1 MTILLIN
8 DNPVVSRLLSLC
20 TRDDEMVLETV
31 SNINEA
37 SAARYDVLF
46 VDEASCEGDVASLST
61 QLDVGKKIYLSYSDK
76 PMAGFDET
84 VKKPFLPSQIIA
96 ILNTVEVRELV
107 DEVLIE
113 ETLMDTLED
122 EVEVEEISFNE
133 EVPSI
138 FPLSAEEIEEEE
150 EQSEEEDFNSEVL
163 NLDEIEKIKALL
175 DMDEEEIE
183 DFDLDEEAY
192 ESRKIEVIKE
202 QLISDGLEII
212 EEEEIVDELNKEK
225 KSKKKSKK
233 INTKTEKIK
242 KSEQKKKKNEK
253 FTEDEWS
260 AIEGAIGDAI
270 NKLKPKKIK
279 KLLKGKEIEVHI
291 KLEDKK

>member
-20 TRDDEMVLETV
+20 TRDDDMVLEKV

-37 SAARYDVLF
+37 IAARYDVLF

-61 QLDVGKKIYLSYSDK
+61 RLDVGKKIYLSYSDD

-84 VKKPFLPSQIIA
+84 IKKPFLPSQIIA
-96 ILNTVEVRELV
+96 ILKTVEVRESI
-107 DEVLIE
+107 DEVLME
-113 ETLMDTLED
+113 ETSMDEA
-122 EVEVEEISFNE
+122 EVEEISSNE
-133 EVPSI
+133 EVVSI
-138 FPLSAEEIEEEE
+138 FPLSAEEVDEEAERV
-150 EQSEEEDFNSEVL
+150 EEDVNTEVL
-163 NLDEIEKIKALL
+163 NFNEIEKIKALL

-183 DFDLDEEAY
+183 SFDLNEEAY

-202 QLISDGLEII
+202 QLISDGLEIF
-212 EEEEIVDELNKEK
+212 EEEEIVDELSKAK
-225 KSKKKSKK
+225 KLK
-233 INTKTEKIK
+233 
-242 KSEQKKKKNEK
+242 KKKKNEK

-260 AIEGAIGDAI
+260 AIEDALRDAI

-291 KLEDKK
+291 KLEDKE

>member
-8 DNPVVSRLLSLC
+8 DNPVVSRLLALC
-20 TRDDEMVLETV
+20 TRDDDMLLEKV
-31 SNINEA
+31 SDIDKA
-37 SAARYDVLF
+37 SAERYDVLF

-61 QLDVGKKIYLSYSDK
+61 RLDVGKKIYLSYSDD

-84 VKKPFLPSQIIA
+84 IKKPFLPSQIID
-96 ILNTVEVRELV
+96 ILKTVEVRESV
-107 DEVLIE
+107 DEVLVE
-113 ETLMDTLED
+113 EKFID
-122 EVEVEEISFNE
+122 EVETEEITLTE

-138 FPLSAEEIEEEE
+138 FPLSAEEKDEEA
-150 EQSEEEDFNSEVL
+150 QSEEEDVNPEVL

-175 DMDEEEIE
+175 DMGEEEVE
-183 DFDLDEEAY
+183 AFDLNEEAY

-202 QLISDGLEII
+202 QLIADGLEIF
-212 EEEEIVDELNKEK
+212 EEEAIVDELSKVK
-225 KSKKKSKK
+225 KLKKKSKETK
-233 INTKTEKIK
+233 SKTEKIK
-242 KSEQKKKKNEK
+242 KSAKKKKKNEN

-260 AIEGAIGDAI
+260 TIENALGDAI

-279 KLLKGKEIEVHI
+279 KLLKGKEIEVNI